1 MDPAAAD
8 QALFADTLYNDL
20 VLPLRLDTQP
30 PALSSGSEMRL
41 RAIALVE
48 DSRNEDSEERGEHAA
63 ALQRMEAKLDLV
75 LALCAGVLA
84 QQRQPLLPLP
94 VRWSAR
100 GVRVDWPASA
110 GPLPAVCGITL
121 QAADWLPDPI
131 QLPVQVLATEASA
144 GGSRIWLGFTPL
156 SDALQAALERHVF
169 RLHRRQI
176 ASNRRQR

>member
-1 MDPAAAD
+1 MDANAAE

-20 VLPLRLDTQP
+20 LLPLRLDAQP
-30 PALSSGSEMRL
+30 PTATSGSEMRL

-48 DSRNEDSEERGEHAA
+48 DSRNEDSEERGEHAS

-84 QQRQPLLPLP
+84 QQRPPLLALP

-100 GVRVDWPASA
+100 GLRVDWPASA
-110 GPLPAVCGITL
+110 GPLPAAAGITL

-131 QLPVQVLATEASA
+131 QLPVQILAEQA
-144 GGSRIWLGFTPL
+144 GAEGSRVWLGFTPL
-156 SDALQAALERHVF
+156 NDALQAALERHVF

-176 ASNRRQR
+176 ASSRRQR